1 MKKNS
6 LNTVKSILNRVNKY
20 RCCSLGAAAGAFERY
35 EIKEEKAEKPE
46 NRKIK

>member
-1 MKKNS
+1 MKKDS

-35 EIKEEKAEKPE
+35 EKKEEKAEKLK
-46 NRKIK
+46 NREIR